1 MSRFAIF
8 ALLVSLASS
17 ALAQSDAQ
25 FIRANDEFA
34 KGQFQHAIRD
44 YEGIVQA
51 GDWSAPL
58 FYNLA
63 NAYYRVADFGR
74 AILNYERALA
84 LDPQHPE
91 TIANLALAREEARAL
106 ELQNNRF
113 TPLLKRVTANQLA
126 IAAVIG
132 LWIAVFMIAAMI
144 FNRRRSAVLVA
155 VALLGLVV
163 AAGCS
168 AVVYQIEKSRR
179 SLAVVVA
186 AEVQAR
192 LATADNAGSVLQLPP
207 GSEVNILSRRGDWVY
222 ALLPNNL
229 RGWLPSASVEPIRL

>member
-1 MSRFAIF
+1 MSRFA
-8 ALLVSLASS
+8 LLAVFVSLVTS
-17 ALAQSDAQ
+17 AFAQSDSQ
-25 FIRANDEFA
+25 FFRANDEFA

-44 YEGIVQA
+44 YESLVKA
-51 GDWSAPL
+51 GDWSSPL
-58 FYNLA
+58 FYNLG

-91 TIANLALAREEARAL
+91 TVANLALAREESRAL

-113 TPLLKRVTANQLA
+113 TPLLKRVTTNQLT
-126 IAAVIG
+126 IAAVIA
-132 LWIAVFMIAAMI
+132 LWMAIFMISAMI
-144 FNRRRSAVLVA
+144 FNRRRSAILVTIT
-155 VALLGLVV
+155 VVGLVI

-186 AEVQAR
+186 PELQAR

-207 GSEVNILSRRGDWVY
+207 GSEVNVLSRRGDWVY

-229 RGWLPSASVEPIRL
+229 RGWIPSASIEPVRL